1 MTTDPTVDSLAQLSD
16 ALAARVAAGG
26 KSVSAITLP
35 RHRPLSAILWRKG
48 VAVTSEQV
56 LAEGE
61 DYRAVLPGG
70 KEVPAK
76 LAGRD
81 PSTNVAAFT
90 LEADAPAFERAPEP
104 QVGALALLLGAD
116 GAGGTTARLG
126 MVRRLGPEWHSMAG
140 GRIDSLIVL
149 DARLRPDTE
158 GGPVLDARGRLVGL
172 ATSGPRRRALAIPA
186 ATVDRAVEALLKYG
200 KVVRGWLGVGVQPVK
215 IPENLRAA
223 AGHEIGLMVAS
234 LAAGGP
240 AESAGTLPGDI
251 VLELDG
257 SPVADVRGLARQLG
271 PERVG
276 KAINLRILRA
286 GASREVAVTV
296 GARP

>member
-1 MTTDPTVDSLAQLSD
+1 MSTDPQPDSLSQLSD
-16 ALAARVAAGG
+16 ALAAHVASGS
-26 KSVSAITLP
+26 KSVAAITLP

-61 DYRAVLPGG
+61 GYRAVLPGG
-70 KEVPAK
+70 KEVPAR

-90 LEADAPAFERAPEP
+90 LESDAPALERAPDL

-158 GGPVLDARGRLVGL
+158 GGPVLDARGRLIGL
-172 ATSGPRRRALAIPA
+172 STSGPRRRALAIPA
-186 ATVDRAVEALLKYG
+186 ATVERAVESLLKHG
-200 KVVRGWLGVGVQPVK
+200 KVVRGWLGVGVQAVE
-215 IPENLRAA
+215 IPDSLRAA
-223 AGHEIGLMVAS
+223 AGHEIGLMIVS

-240 AESAGTLPGDI
+240 AETAGSLPGDI

-257 SPVADVRGLARQLG
+257 KAVADVRGLAQQLG

-276 KAINLRILRA
+276 KPVGLRILRA
-286 GASREVAVTV
+286 GAAREVAVTV